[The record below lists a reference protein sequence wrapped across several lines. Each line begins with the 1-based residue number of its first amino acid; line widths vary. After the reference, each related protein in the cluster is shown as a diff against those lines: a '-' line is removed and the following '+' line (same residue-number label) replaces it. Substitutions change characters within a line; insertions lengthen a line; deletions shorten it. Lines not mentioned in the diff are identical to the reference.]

1 MKKAVFADI
10 TGFEP
15 LAEDPLADIARA
27 EYYYDAPSNNVFL
40 DRCRDAEV
48 VVWGWVNISNDMLD
62 ELKSLEMVV
71 YMGIGPESQLDMKNA
86 RSKGITICN
95 TPHYGDLAVAE
106 HGIALMFALARH
118 VVQADKSMRKGE
130 WGTFE
135 GTEFRGAT
143 MGIVGLGGL
152 GAELAAIGNAL
163 GMKVLCYTKRPS
175 DQRAKEH
182 NLTFVSL
189 DELMASSDYVQCAP
203 VLNDD
208 TRGIVG
214 AHELSLMKKDA
225 YLINVSRGPVVNQEA
240 VLEVLRAGRI
250 AGFATDVYAN
260 EPVTSDPLAE
270 LDNTV
275 LTPHVAYDTP
285 GAKRNMLQIAVNVVR
300 AYLEGNPISVLEA

>member
-1 MKKAVFADI
+1 MKKVVFADI
-10 TGFEP
+10 AGFEP

-27 EYYYDAPSNNVFL
+27 EYYYDAPSDDVFL
-40 DRCRDAEV
+40 DRCRDTELM
-48 VVWGWVNISNDMLD
+48 VWGWVNISNEMLD
-62 ELKSLEMVV
+62 QLSKLEMVV

-106 HGIALMFALARH
+106 HGIALMFDLARH
-118 VVQADKSMRKGE
+118 VVQADRSMRRGE
-130 WGTFE
+130 WADFE
-135 GTEFRGAT
+135 GTEIRGAT
-143 MGIVGLGGL
+143 LGIIGLGGL

-175 DQRAKEH
+175 DERAKAH
-182 NLTFVSL
+182 NLTFVSM
-189 DELMASSDYVQCAP
+189 DELMSSSDYIQCAP
-203 VLNDD
+203 VLNDN

-214 AHELSLMKKDA
+214 SHELSLMRKDA
-225 YLINVSRGPVVNQEA
+225 YLVNVSRGPVVDQEA
-240 VLEVLRAGRI
+240 LLEVLRDGRI

-300 AYLEGNPISVLEA
+300 AYLEGAPINVLDP